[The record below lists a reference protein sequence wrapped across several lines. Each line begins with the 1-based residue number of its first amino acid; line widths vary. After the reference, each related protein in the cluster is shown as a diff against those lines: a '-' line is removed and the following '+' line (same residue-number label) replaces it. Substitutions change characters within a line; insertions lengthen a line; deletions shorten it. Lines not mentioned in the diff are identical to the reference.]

1 MSPYERYR
9 RQKHLLKSPS
19 MRMLRRLTAMY
30 ASYLHLQLID
40 SPREWLSD
48 LQTCRVTL
56 KNVCATHRN
65 PFHLQGAC
73 KQSAQTKICPPSRLS
88 ISFVHYFHR
97 QYALHWFIWN
107 ILEFVYKR
115 HFFERHTPP
124 LSADQIHQQRGKKCT
139 PPSAE
144 PSPWD
149 PGILRLMPSPIS
161 ASSPHSPF
169 PWQPRRLRAFG
180 LKLNRNRKKSPSHSS
195 TRSPRTSTF
204 ILKVVEYTP
213 RPISPSQNS

>member
-115 HFFERHTPP
+115 HFFEQHTPP

-139 PPSAE
+139 PHLLSLHR
-144 PSPWD
+144 
-149 PGILRLMPSPIS
+149 GIRVFFDLCPP
-161 ASSPHSPF
+161 
-169 PWQPRRLRAFG
+169 
-180 LKLNRNRKKSPSHSS
+180 
-195 TRSPRTSTF
+195 RSPPHRRTRLFLGSRGV
-204 ILKVVEYTP
+204 LE
-213 RPISPSQNS
+213 RSGSS